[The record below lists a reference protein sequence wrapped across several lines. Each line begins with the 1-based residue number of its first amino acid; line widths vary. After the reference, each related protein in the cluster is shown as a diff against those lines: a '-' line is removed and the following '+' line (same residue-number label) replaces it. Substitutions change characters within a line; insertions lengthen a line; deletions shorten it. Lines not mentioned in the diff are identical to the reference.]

1 MTKISKYF
9 SPTDNQRKYL
19 IDGVPY
25 YSVTNILGATKAV
38 CMQNVLDSWTT
49 RLELDYGVKKAKK
62 KRDLPI
68 KVGNYVHLVIEYQ
81 LKQFQMSDVRYQNG
95 ANLKSEI
102 RILKSFNRSL
112 TKYFQ
117 PVINDIDE
125 VIAIEFPVYSTTL
138 GFAGTV
144 DAIVKMKDGRVLI
157 LDHKTASKKKTK
169 SAIKD
174 YNLQVAAY
182 ALAYHEMTGTVVDG
196 AQINIIYRTS
206 VGKRNPTRL
215 DRYDVKNLRKD
226 SLAFLA
232 RLDIF
237 KARQARQAFSF

>member
-1 MTKISKYF
+1 MNSCKTQSIPCSRETTPHISKYF

-19 IDGVPY
+19 IDGIPY
-25 YSVTNILGATKAV
+25 YSVTSILGATKAI
-38 CMQNVLDSWTT
+38 CMQNILDSWST
-49 RLELDYGVKKAKK
+49 RLELDYGAKKAKK
-62 KRDLPI
+62 KRVLPT
-68 KVGNYVHLVIEYQ
+68 KVGSYTHLVIEYQ
-81 LKQFQMSDVRYQNG
+81 LKNIHKPLRD
-95 ANLKSEI
+95 
-102 RILKSFNRSL
+102 FNRSIA
-112 TKYFQ
+112 KYFK
-117 PVINDIDE
+117 PVLNDIDE

-169 SAIKD
+169 SGIKD

-215 DRYDVKNLRKD
+215 DRYDVKNLRKE
-226 SLAFLA
+226 SVAFLA

-237 KARQARQAFSF
+237 KAKLVTSNW